1 MVMNEPFVMSSC
13 DIEFKKFTKNIFH
26 VLKMNVC
33 VCVCVNHDDELI
45 FYFYFYFFVYL
56 ISF

>member
-33 VCVCVNHDDELI
+33 VCVNDDDELI
-45 FYFYFYFFVYL
+45 YL
-56 ISF
+56 F

>member
-13 DIEFKKFTKNIFH
+13 DIEFKKFSKTIFH

-33 VCVCVNHDDELI
+33 VCVCVNDDDELV
-45 FYFYFYFFVYL
+45 F
-56 ISF
+56 